1 MKMNTNGANNFDGVG
16 PNCYHFTSLL
26 TPVASMISNDFI
38 GHHDQRHG
46 PRHDVTHLRHLR
58 SADRKFSER
67 LQ

>member
-38 GHHDQRHG
+38 GIANA
-46 PRHDVTHLRHLR
+46 T
-58 SADRKFSER
+58 SAASTIS
-67 LQ
+67 